1 MRNLLVALVALV
13 LMAAG
18 ATAQDTTDT
27 WSDRQL
33 RQRSGYAIDRFENVY
48 DELDRALNHLQRL
61 HDELNRRVIRDS
73 LRSVAGLGL
82 DSVRIEWAATGDP
95 VDTIDLK
102 VGEISAPISR
112 VAYRNGERVGCFD
125 GCKGVELATY
135 GTTDDGREVVL
146 VADSGE
152 VAAMPKDAYRSAYLA
167 GGGGDGWTDAMIAVI
182 VAVTLLSLAVW
193 ALTGR
198 TTSRR

>member
-61 HDELNRRVIRDS
+61 HYELNRRVIRDS

-102 VGEISAPISR
+102 VGEVSAPISR

-152 VAAMPKDAYRSAYLA
+152 VAAMPKRTYDAAFLSSGSGDGGHPVRLLVYIVVVLA
-167 GGGGDGWTDAMIAVI
+167 GIGLWAFAVEGK
-182 VAVTLLSLAVW
+182 T
-193 ALTGR
+193 
-198 TTSRR
+198 